1 MTVAVSYVVSH
12 AMSHRQRGF
21 TLIEILITVVIIGIA
36 IGTAT
41 AMLRFSPQK
50 LLDQETE
57 RLWQLFSLAQE
68 QARTQG
74 HVYGWQLTGNQYQF
88 VMFDVADQRWFAVTE
103 SPLQARSIDERVQVD
118 LQLKRTSQQ
127 QKKSA
132 ANSDKDQSPEVL
144 FFPNGES
151 TPFKLMI
158 NLRDEALDI
167 AQLSWLENDGVSG
180 IYLSTVDTRY
190 HE

>member
-1 MTVAVSYVVSH
+1 MTVAISYVVSH

-74 HVYGWQLTGNQYQF
+74 HVFGWQLSGNQYQF
-88 VMFDVADQRWFAVTE
+88 MVFDVADQRWLTVNE
-103 SPLQARSIDERVQVD
+103 SPLQSRMIDDRLEVD
-118 LQLKRTSQQ
+118 VELLASAKK

-132 ANSDKDQSPEVL
+132 SKFEKEQTPELL

-151 TPFKLMI
+151 TPFKLVI
-158 NLRDEALDI
+158 NLRDDALDL
-167 AQLSWLENDGVSG
+167 AQLAWLENDGVSG